1 MVIDELKSGWGPKNF
16 HPTQPTNISNKHI
29 NTLGQRLRLAIGR
42 RGWSA
47 AALGEDFVVELVLD
61 DSIVGFNSGLLDRG
75 GTVGGWTVLQVRHC
89 FLDGNPARKRGFSLR
104 LGLRVGLPIHPA
116 LKLIILRL

>member
-29 NTLGQRLRLAIGR
+29 NTLGQRLRLAIAR

-47 AALGEDFVVELVLD
+47 AALEEDFVVELVLD

-75 GTVGGWTVLQVRHC
+75 GTVGGQFYKLGTASWMVTRRVSEDFRCVLAYASGYQYTQ
-89 FLDGNPARKRGFSLR
+89 L
-104 LGLRVGLPIHPA
+104 
-116 LKLIILRL
+116 